1 VKKVTVPSP
10 DQFNPLSPQTVE
22 NPYDFYRAMREE
34 APVYAVPGGGFFI
47 VSRYEDA
54 KAHDAGQERL
64 RTYAEFH
71 ITRAQRTAPRV
82 RGQLSATALDHS
94 RAAAPAPHSGY

>member
-1 VKKVTVPSP
+1 MPSP

-54 KAHDAGQERL
+54 KAVLENEELFSSNQPPG
-64 RTYAEFH
+64 
-71 ITRAQRTAPRV
+71 TA
-82 RGQLSATALDHS
+82 
-94 RAAAPAPHSGY
+94 